1 MNISLIESRLNY
13 LHKAVLFSLIISY
26 IFYSCEYGKSTEGDI
41 QDYQIQEIHFS
52 IDSTISKESNTIQYF
67 EAENNRYLIVFN
79 KPTNEIIWYDFD
91 KGTLDKKTKLYTQ
104 GPNNIGKPY
113 GIHIKSMDS
122 IFVLSSATY
131 NLALINREGELL
143 QNYKLF
149 QGELDFTGR
158 PKGADNSIKPI
169 LQSTNPLL
177 ILSDSIVA
185 LAGLPDVNPL
195 NTDFYDSKVYI
206 KLNLNSGSIDY
217 QIPYPKRYQGKLWGL
232 YHSFPYHTYNSNTGK
247 AVISFPASKKVY
259 LTDFQEIDSI
269 SVPSQNVEEPAY
281 WKDPEANGFKMMKFF
296 ISTPSF
302 YRIEYD
308 PYRKLYYRFSQSPSS
323 ADLSK
328 VDISQISVFNSKNTY
343 ISILDEDFNLL
354 QELPLPKKYDPRFI
368 LIAPN
373 GLFIVKENQNEDRLT
388 FAVFN
393 FKNED

>member
-1 MNISLIESRLNY
+1 MNISLIKSILNY
-13 LHKAVLFSLIISY
+13 RSKSVLFILFISS
-26 IFYSCEYGKSTEGDI
+26 IFYSCENGKSADGDI
-41 QDYQIQEIHFS
+41 QDYKIKEIHFS
-52 IDSTISKESNTIQYF
+52 IDSTISKESNTFQYF

-79 KPTNEIIWYDFD
+79 KPTDEIIWFDFEI
-91 KGTLDKKTKLYTQ
+91 GNVVKKTKLYTQ

-113 GIHIKSMDS
+113 GIHVKSMDS

-131 NLALINREGELL
+131 SLALINSNGKRL

-158 PKGADNSIKPI
+158 PKDTDNSIKPI

-185 LAGLPDVNPL
+185 LAGLPDANPL
-195 NTDFYDSKVYI
+195 ETDFYDSHVFI
-206 KLNLNSGSIDY
+206 KLNLISGAIDY
-217 QIPYPKRYQGKLWGL
+217 QIPYPKRYQSKLWGL

-247 AVISFPASKKVY
+247 AVISFPASKKLY
-259 LTDFQEIDSI
+259 LTDFQETDSF
-269 SVPSQNVEEPAY
+269 SVPSKNVEEPAY

-296 ISTPSF
+296 ISSPSF

-328 VDISQISVFNSKNTY
+328 VDISKISIFNSKNTY

-368 LIAPN
+368 LLAPKGLCIA
-373 GLFIVKENQNEDRLT
+373 IENQNEDRLT